1 MRRTYYHNSHE
12 DHGHQNQER
21 WLLTYADMITLLTAF
36 FLMLYSMSVMSRGKF
51 SAIATSVRGGF
62 HGVLTENNGSGIAPD
77 RAGAGGPGQNA
88 RAYLSTQNAIAEM
101 RKYVEQ
107 QGKSAQINV
116 HGSERGITISL
127 LSDGMLFEQGSASL
141 RSASRPLLEHVA
153 RILRT
158 VPNGVQVEGH
168 TDSLPIHTAQFPS
181 NWELSTARAGA
192 VLRAFTEQSGAD
204 ANPAADTAAET
215 GAQSGTNAATNA
227 EVNAGTNALEAKRFT
242 CAGYADTRPVAGSD
256 SDAHRAQNR
265 RVDIILL
272 KTDAQREGD
281 ALRRQELRR
290 ILQNPLSQNESAE
303 PATADAGAGSGTGRV
318 PPN

>member
-1 MRRTYYHNSHE
+1 MRRIRSHNTHE
-12 DHGHQNQER
+12 EDGHQNLDR

-62 HGVLTENNGSGIAPD
+62 RGVLTENKGSGIAPD
-77 RAGAGGPGQNA
+77 RASAGGSGQEA
-88 RAYLSTQNAIAEM
+88 RAYRSTQNAIAEM

-141 RSASRPLLEHVA
+141 RPASQPLLEHVA

-158 VPNGVQVEGH
+158 VPNRVQVEGH

-192 VLRAFTEQSGAD
+192 VLRAFTERPGAS
-204 ANPAADTAAET
+204 ANPAADAAASS
-215 GAQSGTNAATNA
+215 GAQSGTNAGTDAG
-227 EVNAGTNALEAKRFT
+227 ENAGANALEARRFT

-290 ILQNPLSQNESAE
+290 ILQS
-303 PATADAGAGSGTGRV
+303 
-318 PPN
+318 PPPP

>member
-1 MRRTYYHNSHE
+1 MRRTHSHNSHE
-12 DHGHQNQER
+12 ENGHQNLER

-36 FLMLYSMSVMSRGKF
+36 FLMLYSMSIMSRGKF

-62 HGVLTENNGSGIAPD
+62 RGVLTENKGSGIAPD
-77 RAGAGGPGQNA
+77 RAGAGGAGQEA
-88 RAYLSTQNAIAEM
+88 RAYRSTLDAIAEM

-141 RSASRPLLEHVA
+141 RPASQPLLEHVA

-168 TDSLPIHTAQFPS
+168 TDSLPIHTVQFPS

-192 VLRAFTEQSGAD
+192 VLRAFTERAGA
-204 ANPAADTAAET
+204 NGSPAADTAT
-215 GAQSGTNAATNA
+215 GIDTRSGTNAGTGTFASTGANA
-227 EVNAGTNALEAKRFT
+227 ETNALEARRFT

-272 KTDAQREGD
+272 KTDVQREGD

-290 ILQNPLSQNESAE
+290 ILQNP
-303 PATADAGAGSGTGRV
+303 
-318 PPN
+318 PPP